1 MTEQELLEKEEALR
15 QKEQELDR
23 REEKLDAFSAAMDAR
38 KKDLYG
44 KLPITLKQV
53 NTILYLALGALGI
66 VVVLIVLEALGI
78 FKIGG

>member
-1 MTEQELLEKEEALR
+1 MTEQELLEKEEALK

-38 KKDLYG
+38 KKALYG
-44 KLPITLKQV
+44 KLPMTLKQV
-53 NTILYLALGALGI
+53 DTILYLALGALGI
-66 VVVLIVLEALGI
+66 VVVLIALEALGI

>member
-23 REEKLDAFSAAMDAR
+23 REKKLDAFSAAMDAR
-38 KKDLYG
+38 KKAIYG
-44 KLPITLKQV
+44 KLSVTLKQV
-53 NTILYLALGALGI
+53 DTILYLALGALGI
-66 VVVLIVLEALGI
+66 VLVMIVLEALGI

>member
-23 REEKLDAFSAAMDAR
+23 REKKLDAFSAAMDAR
-38 KKDLYG
+38 KKALYG
-44 KLPITLKQV
+44 KLPVTLKQV
-53 NTILYLALGALGI
+53 DTTLYLALGALGI
-66 VVVLIVLEALGI
+66 VLVLIVLEALGI

>member
-1 MTEQELLEKEEALR
+1 MTEQELLEKKEALR

-38 KKDLYG
+38 KKALYG
-44 KLPITLKQV
+44 KLPVTLKQV
-53 NTILYLALGALGI
+53 DTILYLALGALGI
-66 VVVLIVLEALGI
+66 VLVLIVLEALGI